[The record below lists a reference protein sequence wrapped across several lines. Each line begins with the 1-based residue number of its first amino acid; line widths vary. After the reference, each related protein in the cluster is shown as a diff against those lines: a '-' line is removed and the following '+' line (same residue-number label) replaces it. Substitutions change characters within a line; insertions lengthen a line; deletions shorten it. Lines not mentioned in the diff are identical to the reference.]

1 MMQPIVQLS
10 GLGKSFG
17 GVKALKDVG
26 LDIHPGEVHALMG
39 ENGAGKSTLIKILSG
54 LYTPDEGTITVNG
67 EAVTFSSTRDA
78 NAAGIATVYQ
88 ELLLFPELTVAENI
102 FLGNYPRRAGGI
114 IDWPAVRSGSRKLLE
129 ELDTHDLDVDEKVAN
144 LSVAQRQCVEIAK
157 ALSKDAK
164 VLIMDEP
171 TASLVESDVQRLLD
185 IVRQLR
191 ARGVGI
197 LYVSHRMPEIFAVC
211 DRVTVLRDGAY
222 VATKNIDEVDEGAL
236 VSLMVGRAIE
246 NLFPKLDVPI
256 GKPILEVAALNHGKR
271 VRDISFAV
279 RQGEILGIAGL
290 VGSGRTELAL
300 TLFGMT
306 PATSGEI
313 RIDGKAVAITSPSQA
328 RNLGIAY
335 VPEDRGSQGLIKSM
349 AIRKNVTMATLD
361 KVSNGIFI
369 RTAAE
374 MSRAAAAIKRF
385 GVRCRDPDQ
394 PIGQLSG
401 GNQQKV
407 VIAKWL
413 EIKPRVLILDEPT
426 RGVDVGAKSEIHA
439 IMGELAREGVAII
452 MISSELPEVL
462 GMSDR
467 VMVMAE
473 GRVTEILERSDATPE
488 RVGAAMT
495 AHRREENAA

>member
-1 MMQPIVQLS
+1 
-10 GLGKSFG
+10 
-17 GVKALKDVG
+17 
-26 LDIHPGEVHALMG
+26 
-39 ENGAGKSTLIKILSG
+39 
-54 LYTPDEGTITVNG
+54 
-67 EAVTFSSTRDA
+67 
-78 NAAGIATVYQ
+78 
-88 ELLLFPELTVAENI
+88 
-102 FLGNYPRRAGGI
+102 
-114 IDWPAVRSGSRKLLE
+114 
-129 ELDTHDLDVDEKVAN
+129 
-144 LSVAQRQCVEIAK
+144 VEIAK

-211 DRVTVLRDGAY
+211 DRVTVLRDGAF
-222 VATKNIDEVDEGAL
+222 VATKNIGDVDEGAL

-246 NLFPKLDVPI
+246 NLFPKVDVPI
-256 GKPILEVAALNHGKR
+256 GKPVLEVAGLNHGKR

-349 AIRKNVTMATLD
+349 AIRKNITMATLD

>member
-1 MMQPIVQLS
+1 MMQPIIQLS

-26 LDIHPGEVHALMG
+26 LEIYPGEVHALMG

-67 EAVTFSSTRDA
+67 ETVTFSSTRDA

-114 IDWPAVRSGSRKLLE
+114 IDWPAVRAGSRKLLE

-211 DRVTVLRDGAY
+211 DRVTVLRDGAF

-246 NLFPKLDVPI
+246 NLFPKVDVPI
-256 GKPILEVAALNHGKR
+256 GKPVLEVAGLNHGKR

-328 RNLGIAY
+328 RNLGIA
-335 VPEDRGSQGLIKSM
+335 
-349 AIRKNVTMATLD
+349 
-361 KVSNGIFI
+361 
-369 RTAAE
+369 
-374 MSRAAAAIKRF
+374 
-385 GVRCRDPDQ
+385 
-394 PIGQLSG
+394 
-401 GNQQKV
+401 
-407 VIAKWL
+407 
-413 EIKPRVLILDEPT
+413 
-426 RGVDVGAKSEIHA
+426 
-439 IMGELAREGVAII
+439 
-452 MISSELPEVL
+452 
-462 GMSDR
+462 
-467 VMVMAE
+467 
-473 GRVTEILERSDATPE
+473 
-488 RVGAAMT
+488 
-495 AHRREENAA
+495 